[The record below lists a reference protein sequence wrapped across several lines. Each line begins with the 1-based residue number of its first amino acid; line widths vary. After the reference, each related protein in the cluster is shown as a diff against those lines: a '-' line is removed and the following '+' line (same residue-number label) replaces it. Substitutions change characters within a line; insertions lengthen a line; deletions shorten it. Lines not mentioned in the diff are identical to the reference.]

1 MTVGRFAVVLLSV
14 LLLSVISIMTLNFA
28 EKIWLFVIFFGEQMF
43 LLILTQ
49 IKGAG

>member
-28 EKIWLFVIFFGEQMF
+28 EKIWLFVIFFRRTNVPIN
-43 LLILTQ
+43 LNSD
-49 IKGAG
+49 